1 MCVGEFTCVSE
12 CMLVR
17 EYVSEFVLGE
27 RVCVSLSV
35 RVCACVSVCVENVP
49 QVEVDGAD
57 IRDQLLGFEVK
68 LAEVLHLQ
76 GPHLWPHQV
85 LQEVVQHGND
95 PLSQEW
101 EDEDPL
107 DLWRERRNKDG

>member
-1 MCVGEFTCVSE
+1 M
-12 CMLVR
+12 
-17 EYVSEFVLGE
+17 
-27 RVCVSLSV
+27 
-35 RVCACVSVCVENVP
+35 CVENVP

-57 IRDQLLGFEVK
+57 VRDQLLGFEVK

-85 LQEVVQHGND
+85 LQEVVQHGDD

-101 EDEDPL
+101 VDEDPF
-107 DLWRERRNKDG
+107 DLWRERGGGEEGRAGEREGVETKMDE